1 MAAFTAKKYLNLLN
15 AAWVTLID
23 RYRPSSGSVQ
33 NNVYF
38 QGDNLTIMTC
48 HAVTRWSGG
57 VYTTPARGIY
67 HCCASARCKQGG
79 VCDFTIIRQVL
90 VCRESRL

>member
-1 MAAFTAKKYLNLLN
+1 MS
-15 AAWVTLID
+15 
-23 RYRPSSGSVQ
+23 R
-33 NNVYF
+33 
-38 QGDNLTIMTC
+38 
-48 HAVTRWSGG
+48 VTRWSGG

-90 VCRESRL
+90 VSL